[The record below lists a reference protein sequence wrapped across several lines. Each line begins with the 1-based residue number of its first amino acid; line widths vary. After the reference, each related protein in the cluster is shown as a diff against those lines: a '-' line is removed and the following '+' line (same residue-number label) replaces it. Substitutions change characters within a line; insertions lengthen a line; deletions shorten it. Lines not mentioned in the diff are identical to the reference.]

1 MLFFGGKT
9 VVYIYIWFI
18 FLCSLFDS
26 FLIWSSAKFQVNHMQ
41 PVWKWKIQLTEM
53 ELNWNRTNQR
63 CVKKPVELQI
73 SFYMGTVDW
82 CARLLTGVILWKW
95 YLCFS
100 ADLVGMKNG
109 ISNWMHIFKWIDW
122 SKICV
127 GWWLNDEC
135 LLIYCRM
142 TQMKVCTNLI
152 FIIRCW
158 FFVNNA
164 RNAKV
169 IHAVNK
175 QSNSANVDF
184 FKSVF
189 IVTRTHTIY

>member
-1 MLFFGGKT
+1 MFYYRYLFWDRFCCSSVAKQSFIS
-9 VVYIYIWFI
+9 IYGLLFCVLYSILFWFDLLPNFKQI
-18 FLCSLFDS
+18 ICNPCGNERFNLPRWNWIEIVQIISASKSRSNCKFLFT
-26 FLIWSSAKFQVNHMQ
+26 W
-41 PVWKWKIQLTEM
+41 E
-53 ELNWNRTNQR
+53 
-63 CVKKPVELQI
+63 
-73 SFYMGTVDW
+73 
-82 CARLLTGVILWKW
+82 LLTDVHDCWLEWFYGNGIFVSVQI
-95 YLCFS
+95 
-100 ADLVGMKNG
+100 VGMENW

-158 FFVNNA
+158 FFVNKASNA
-164 RNAKV
+164 NL

-175 QSNSANVDF
+175 QSNSANVDIF
-184 FKSVF
+184 
-189 IVTRTHTIY
+189 